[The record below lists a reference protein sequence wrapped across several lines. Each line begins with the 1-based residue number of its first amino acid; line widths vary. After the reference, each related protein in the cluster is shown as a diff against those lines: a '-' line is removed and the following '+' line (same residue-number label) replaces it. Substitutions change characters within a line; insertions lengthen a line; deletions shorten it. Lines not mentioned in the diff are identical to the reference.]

1 MIHARLFLFPVDCS
15 LFPLYYPLLF
25 HQQPDKSVF
34 TSLLPTKNL
43 RLPILGEA
51 EVFSY
56 AIVWV
61 FYQNSPLLSLRA
73 LAWVSSRRL
82 NSSL

>member
-1 MIHARLFLFPVDCS
+1 MQAFSGKSTFPRGEGYFWS
-15 LFPLYYPLLF
+15 LRPLL
-25 HQQPDKSVF
+25 DKSEF
-34 TSLLPTKNL
+34 TSLLLAKNL
-43 RLPILGEA
+43 RPPILGEA